1 MATARWPLA
10 NSDVETDMSD
20 MKTENYGLES
30 DSPLFPSLLLAMIK
44 PIKARPFIEHSLIAP
59 TSIHNSPFKPSI
71 MPTIEFDFYEA
82 PHAANSS
89 AERYFPVVVERNKVT
104 EHHICEYAMASTTLN
119 EADIKAAFS
128 MLAQY
133 LADRLA
139 NGDRVELP
147 GIGSLVLRIGSDEPI
162 TDCDDKQIARN
173 LTVRGITFTPKKE
186 LMQTIS
192 QDIHFHRAKNI
203 HQTAPALT
211 DDELVSRLQAYILAG
226 HEPVLSRADIQNAT
240 GYTRTRT
247 NTNLPGWIE
256 RGLLIKLGI
265 PRAPYY
271 RLAPESAVEPQTDD
285 VQA

>member
-1 MATARWPLA
+1 
-10 NSDVETDMSD
+10 
-20 MKTENYGLES
+20 
-30 DSPLFPSLLLAMIK
+30 
-44 PIKARPFIEHSLIAP
+44 
-59 TSIHNSPFKPSI
+59 
-71 MPTIEFDFYEA
+71 MPTIEFYLHET

-89 AERYFPVVVERNKVT
+89 AESYFPVVVERNKVT
-104 EHHICEYAMASTTLN
+104 EHHICEYAMTSTTLN

-128 MLAQY
+128 MLSQY
-133 LADRLA
+133 LAEHLA
-139 NGDRVELP
+139 CGDRVELP

-162 TDCDDKQIARN
+162 IDYNDKQIARN

-211 DDELVSRLQAYILAG
+211 DDELVGRLQAYILAG
-226 HEPVLSRADIQNAT
+226 HKTDLLRADIQKAI
-240 GYTRTRT
+240 GYSKTRT
-247 NTNLPGWIE
+247 NTKLPGWIE

-271 RLAPESAVEPQTDD
+271 RLAPEFAVAPQTDD
-285 VQA
+285 AQA

>member
-1 MATARWPLA
+1 
-10 NSDVETDMSD
+10 
-20 MKTENYGLES
+20 
-30 DSPLFPSLLLAMIK
+30 
-44 PIKARPFIEHSLIAP
+44 
-59 TSIHNSPFKPSI
+59 
-71 MPTIEFDFYEA
+71 MPTIEFNLHET

-89 AERYFPVVVERNKVT
+89 AESYFPVVVERNKVT
-104 EHHICEYAMASTTLN
+104 EHHICEYAMTSTTLN

-128 MLAQY
+128 MLSQY
-133 LADRLA
+133 LAEHLA
-139 NGDRVELP
+139 SGDRVELP

-162 TDCDDKQIARN
+162 TDYNDKQIARN
-173 LTVRGITFTPKKE
+173 LSVRGITFTPKKE

-211 DDELVSRLQAYILAG
+211 DEELVGRLQAYILAG
-226 HEPVLSRADIQNAT
+226 HQTDLLRADIQKAT
-240 GYTRTRT
+240 GYSKTRT

-271 RLAPESAVEPQTDD
+271 RLAPEFAVEPQTDD
-285 VQA
+285 AQA